1 MIIWLSVTIMLTEEV
16 VIFYETEVLVN
27 VLENTWEWVNLGHTS
42 HFYLVDKVII
52 DSWLLD
58 TYNCP
63 WQVSEFHQMLG
74 TAFRMLKDSLF
85 QGSCH
90 CITSGKQN
98 LHVSCHQN
106 VTPWISLLHNTV
118 LTLMGTETNSLLYTV
133 VVCYWFKPQTILMSQ
148 SWPLRKKKT
157 TQNYNLSKFKWKL
170 TFFLGRLISYFSSLK
185 MTHEL

>member
-1 MIIWLSVTIMLTEEV
+1 MSD
-16 VIFYETEVLVN
+16 
-27 VLENTWEWVNLGHTS
+27 LGHSS
-42 HFYLVDKVII
+42 HFYLDDKVIV

-58 TYNCP
+58 MYNCP